1 MGMSF
6 KEYQNAARRT
16 QNPALTP
23 RERLE
28 HALWGLSAE
37 VGEICG
43 IHQKKYQGHPVN
55 IPNLRKEIGDVQ
67 WFIAELC
74 DTYKFDMGM
83 IAEEN
88 IAKLRRRYPEGFDA
102 EHSLHRMEGD
112 V

>member
-1 MGMSF
+1 MNYR
-6 KEYQNAARRT
+6 EYQEAARRT

-37 VGEICG
+37 VGEVCG
-43 IHQKKYQGHPVN
+43 LHQKTHQGHGMDGTK
-55 IPNLRKEIGDVQ
+55 LRKEIGDCL
-67 WFIAELC
+67 WMIAELC
-74 DTYKFDMGM
+74 DVYGYDMGA

-88 IAKLRRRYPEGFDA
+88 IAKLRKRYPEGFDA
-102 EHSLHRMEGD
+102 DHSLHREKGD

>member
-43 IHQKKYQGHPVN
+43 IHQKKHQGHLVN
-55 IPNLRKEIGDVQ
+55 IPNLRKEVGDVL

-74 DTYKFDMGM
+74 DVYKFDMGM

-88 IAKLRRRYPEGFDA
+88 IAKLKRRYKDGFSVDA
-102 EHSLHRMEGD
+102 SINREDE
-112 V
+112 